1 MRNMGVGAVV
11 VVTWIVLV
19 GNGMTLTSN
28 VKFMSHSLLDR
39 SGGILYRTS
48 VVSSK
53 EEWDIIYQ
61 EVMRTLPFL
70 QPESKSS
77 IAQHR
82 MGIALSSQNSPTVQL
97 LRDPNSSITK
107 YVNRIATRAGQEYR
121 YEYVLAPEIPVEIR
135 SYEKKNANMNWHID
149 DILYQP
155 VPQIE
160 IILTIINTSNCQTLW
175 QIHDTVHGI
184 ETDPNSLLCL
194 RAGVTSHCVTPL
206 SYGSRT
212 ILKCAYIPRGNVTA
226 YMHPTVDT
234 TTKVSTKQFQSITR
248 IKKYNQKQ
256 S

>member
-1 MRNMGVGAVV
+1 MA
-11 VVTWIVLV
+11 WSVLV
-19 GNGMTLTSN
+19 GNGLTLTPN
-28 VKFMSHSLLDR
+28 VKCMSRSSHSLLDR

-53 EEWDIIYQ
+53 EERNIIYQ
-61 EVMRTLPFL
+61 EVKRTLPFL

-82 MGIALSSQNSPTVQL
+82 MGIALSWQNSPTVQL
-97 LRDPNSSITK
+97 LRDPNSAITK
-107 YVNRIATRAGQEYR
+107 YVNRIASAGE

-135 SYEKKNANMNWHID
+135 SYEKRNANMNWHVD

-160 IILTIINTSNCQTLW
+160 IILTIINTSNCQTQW

-184 ETDPNSLLCL
+184 ETDPNSVLCL
-194 RAGVTSHCVTPL
+194 RAGVTRHCVTPL

-212 ILKCAYIPRGNVTA
+212 ILKCAYIPRGNVTT
-226 YMHPTVDT
+226 YLVDAT
-234 TTKVSTKQFQSITR
+234 AKIATPQFQSIAR
-248 IKKYNQKQ
+248 NKKV
-256 S
+256 